1 MIKVSAIAL
10 SAILAITSV
19 ANAAGTRVN
28 SNTSSRSVSGSTS
41 VAKGGSSKNTITN
54 VVGGNGTNGFNGLQ
68 APGVVGPSVSSASTD
83 TCLGSISFGASG
95 PGGGLSFGTTTEDR
109 PCNARKDALL
119 LNALGLKKAAREA
132 LCTDPAMYA
141 TLAAAGIR
149 CRINPQLVQTETVHQ
164 TTPSFT
170 LPFGL
175 HAGAR

>member
-1 MIKVSAIAL
+1 MLKVSVIAL
-10 SAILAITSV
+10 SALIAFTGF
-19 ANAAGTRVN
+19 AEAASGTHVN
-28 SNTSSRSVSGSTS
+28 SSSRSVSGSTS
-41 VAKGGSSKNTITN
+41 IARSGSNKNSITN
-54 VVGGNGTNGFNGLQ
+54 VVGGNGSNGINGLN
-68 APGVVGPSVSSASTD
+68 APSVSGPSMATASTD
-83 TCLGSISFGASG
+83 SCLGSVSFGASG

-141 TLAAAGIR
+141 TLAASGIR
-149 CRINPQLVQTETVHQ
+149 CHINPQLVAAQQAGSV
-164 TTPSFT
+164 TPVFQ